1 MIIYISLLFKCIF
14 AQSYIS
20 SLFEFSNL
28 GNCYQLSIYLY
39 KRKWTSLVCL
49 CQCFSLIIGCWYSWF
64 QQTKHI
70 SLLAEPSKHS
80 TVWQGYFA
88 GGKLHFAGGKLYFAG
103 GKLYFA
109 GGKLYFAGGNHT
121 LRVATYIAGGNRTLR
136 VATILCGWQPY
147 FAVATVPCGLK
158 LFNCKL
164 KFFFAFE

>member
-1 MIIYISLLFKCIF
+1 MEICIWEVILGGDLEERFVGCGDWYRMRWCCGELLGGLAKEKEMYGI
-14 AQSYIS
+14 
-20 SLFEFSNL
+20 E
-28 GNCYQLSIYLY
+28 
-39 KRKWTSLVCL
+39 LVVEERIR
-49 CQCFSLIIGCWYSWF
+49 FRMDLIW
-64 QQTKHI
+64 
-70 SLLAEPSKHS
+70 LLEKI

-147 FAVATVPCGLK
+147 FAGGNRTLRIET
-158 LFNCKL
+158 L
-164 KFFFAFE
+164 